1 MIVYYT
7 IVLTIASAAASQS
20 SSSLALKRSSISSI
34 SLSKHLGAKGK
45 RYAQMWKVTVHTP
58 KYRHT
63 QQSKRNQTKVSTS
76 WSLHCII
83 TSSSLQV
90 RCSDSRNTHTHQRA
104 RQDTCTSVLAD
115 IYVELGL
122 HTHVWSG
129 RICIRLFAPLQCKW
143 CTCITIQKY
152 IQVRTYVRTC
162 FLHDLKLH

>member
-1 MIVYYT
+1 
-7 IVLTIASAAASQS
+7 
-20 SSSLALKRSSISSI
+20 
-34 SLSKHLGAKGK
+34 
-45 RYAQMWKVTVHTP
+45 MWKVTVHTP

-104 RQDTCTSVLAD
+104 RQDTCTSVLAE

-129 RICIRLFAPLQCKW
+129 RICIRLFAPLQCMQMVYMHYHTKIHTSAYI
-143 CTCITIQKY
+143 CTYLLSSWSETTLASWVLDGWHLSDFTKRFDPTTGEELRLGTLTSTIGPIPQL
-152 IQVRTYVRTC
+152 V
-162 FLHDLKLH
+162 